1 MTPLC
6 ILLGDSSHYLKRM
19 KGENSPPYL
28 RVYTP
33 LTQALFLR
41 TLEGKCVI
49 GDAPDKTIYLI
60 SNGTRRMFPDF
71 DTFLAYKFTSSSTKH
86 VKNKMMATIPLG
98 NVLESVVGK
107 IGPDSSPGSIP
118 DSSPG
123 SHSIAASSSNLLS
136 ASITSAATLT
146 SASTSTDVTYLRELK
161 STIESGVLFNV
172 TCWGD
177 DYTGSRDDFL
187 EGKFSSLITTRP
199 VLIYPMCLRLFQLG
213 NTLGYYLNDIACAMA
228 SGAHFVA
235 VGNHFSLIDVDSLL
249 SPNNSHLTFFNAL
262 PTVVHNPMALSSI
275 ESKVSTYVHLRL
287 LSFFYG
293 IVFVAMMS
301 FIIQYTTMQTTC

>member
-1 MTPLC
+1 MHF
-6 ILLGDSSHYLKRM
+6 IGDSSHYLKRM

-28 RVYTP
+28 RAYTP

-71 DTFLAYKFTSSSTKH
+71 DTFLAYKFTSSTTKH

-98 NVLESVVGK
+98 EVLASVVGK
-107 IGPDSSPGSIP
+107 IGPGSSP
-118 DSSPG
+118 DSSPS
-123 SHSIAASSSNLLS
+123 SHSIAVSSSDPGS
-136 ASITSAATLT
+136 ATIASATNHT
-146 SASTSTDVTYLRELK
+146 HVSTSTDVEFLSKLK
-161 STIESGVLFNV
+161 GTIESGIYFNV

-187 EGKFSSLITTRP
+187 QGKFSSLITTHP

-235 VGNHFSLIDVDSLL
+235 VGNHFSLIDVDSLQ
-249 SPNNSHLTFFNAL
+249 SPNKSHSTFFNAL
-262 PTVVHNPMALSSI
+262 PTVVPNPMALSSI
-275 ESKVSTYVHLRL
+275 ESKVSTYVHLHLR
-287 LSFFYG
+287 SYFYG
-293 IVFVAMMS
+293 ILLIAMMS
-301 FIIQYTTMQTTC
+301 LII

>member
-1 MTPLC
+1 MLF
-6 ILLGDSSHYLKRM
+6 
-19 KGENSPPYL
+19 NSL
-28 RVYTP
+28 RNVTSVEVEVEVDAEVGVA
-33 LTQALFLR
+33 ALVIEADNR
-41 TLEGKCVI
+41 LE
-49 GDAPDKTIYLI
+49 
-60 SNGTRRMFPDF
+60 
-71 DTFLAYKFTSSSTKH
+71 
-86 VKNKMMATIPLG
+86 
-98 NVLESVVGK
+98 LEAA
-107 IGPDSSPGSIP
+107 IEWEPG
-118 DSSPG
+118 
-123 SHSIAASSSNLLS
+123 L
-136 ASITSAATLT
+136 
-146 SASTSTDVTYLRELK
+146 
-161 STIESGVLFNV
+161 ESGVLFNV

-275 ESKVSTYVHLRL
+275 ESKVSTYVHLHL
-287 LSFFYG
+287 LSFLYG

-301 FIIQYTTMQTTC
+301 LIIQYTTMQTTC